1 MPPPQSETDVQVVQ
15 KEVAETVRIL
25 ESLKLGGKSVGGMKG
40 ASIEGSLSSI
50 RDSGVSATDE
60 IAKARANGQ
69 PSLNEPQRGSSRPGA
84 RRGRAVPARAV
95 AGEEA
100 AKEELE
106 RVKSMLRNTVDDE
119 DEGEEGGDA
128 TTREECVRSLR
139 QRPANDLKVELKAL
153 RLHAKGRK
161 PDLVQ
166 RLADHYFGPAPV
178 VEEDEKEEEV
188 EAKSAPTSPPDKIVV
203 AAAADTAATPET
215 AAVPDTT
222 AEAAPV
228 APITTNRAGFV
239 SSFAGISPLSAAA
252 SSALTN
258 AGFEPSPIQVAAI
271 PRLNSN
277 FVRTPPCPNRQRK
290 DSRLPP
296 PHHGNVPSWK

>member
-1 MPPPQSETDVQVVQ
+1 MKEASLPVSGRKADLIDRLQTQFASSASTSTEAALEEAQTRALRPKMHPPQSETDVQVVQ

-69 PSLNEPQRGSSRPGA
+69 PSLNEPQRGSSRHGA
-84 RRGRAVPARAV
+84 RGGRAVPARAV

-106 RVKSMLRNTVDDE
+106 SVKSMLRNTVDDE

-139 QRPANDLKVELKAL
+139 QRPANDLKVELIAL
-153 RLHAKGRK
+153 RMHAKGRK

-166 RLADHYFGPAPV
+166 RLAVH
-178 VEEDEKEEEV
+178 
-188 EAKSAPTSPPDKIVV
+188 
-203 AAAADTAATPET
+203 
-215 AAVPDTT
+215 
-222 AEAAPV
+222 
-228 APITTNRAGFV
+228 
-239 SSFAGISPLSAAA
+239 
-252 SSALTN
+252 
-258 AGFEPSPIQVAAI
+258 
-271 PRLNSN
+271 
-277 FVRTPPCPNRQRK
+277 
-290 DSRLPP
+290 
-296 PHHGNVPSWK
+296 